1 MSGFFRFS
9 RTRMTS
15 LTIIALITA
24 DTQLQTNLPSVF
36 NHSMGKG
43 SCIGNLG
50 AACPYRP
57 EQAATESRQALQYAN
72 VQWTHPALPAR
83 LPDVVARAQCK
94 RERLPCYFYHA
105 RRGRCGKFLNLFS
118 VTRRTVFSLLN
129 NFGLFIPPGRLVA
142 LPGHLVTLS
151 GADPGPE
158 PPVNQ
163 AFRRFFE
170 KTGQI
175 DAV

>member
-1 MSGFFRFS
+1 MQFGRYSNMNNHVRPGRRIAQVWRTVYS
-9 RTRMTS
+9 R
-15 LTIIALITA
+15 I
-24 DTQLQTNLPSVF
+24 
-36 NHSMGKG
+36 
-43 SCIGNLG
+43 
-50 AACPYRP
+50 
-57 EQAATESRQALQYAN
+57 RQALQYAN

>member
-1 MSGFFRFS
+1 MAGRVLMNVGVFQVLKDSDYFLDNHRPDNRRHTAADESAKRF
-9 RTRMTS
+9 
-15 LTIIALITA
+15 
-24 DTQLQTNLPSVF
+24 QPF
-36 NHSMGKG
+36 HGKG
-43 SCIGNLG
+43 SCVENLG
-50 AACPYRP
+50 AACPYRS

-151 GADPGPE
+151 GAGPGP
-158 PPVNQ
+158 
-163 AFRRFFE
+163 
-170 KTGQI
+170 
-175 DAV
+175 